1 VREALTQQAPAAS
14 AAPLVDRHELAR
26 LLGVSAATIA
36 RMTAEGMPH
45 VFGGA
50 APRYAADEVRT
61 WLAGRS
67 HDPLYFEPPGGVN
80 QSGLAHLHGLTR
92 ARVTQVL
99 NLLKLHPAIL
109 HFLRAMRPG
118 PHARLFTGRRVRPL
132 LPLDPAVQARE
143 AKTLLP
149 GFVPLRTARR
159 KA

>member
-1 VREALTQQAPAAS
+1 VTDVVIDFHDAKKRLKSQEKVWPPAPIQKTLALAEEFR
-14 AAPLVDRHELAR
+14 RHLDA
-26 LLGVSAATIA
+26 
-36 RMTAEGMPH
+36 
-45 VFGGA
+45 
-50 APRYAADEVRT
+50 
-61 WLAGRS
+61 
-67 HDPLYFEPPGGVN
+67 GGVN
-80 QSGLAHLHGLTR
+80 QSGLARRHGLTR

-118 PHARLFTGRRVRPL
+118 PHARLFTERRVRPL

-159 KA
+159 TA